1 MWVKLNIK
9 SNSHYLLH
17 VILVLYHMDK
27 RLAWQHIVIQSV
39 IKLIKTNH
47 NLLGHVILCFE
58 MPRHTFVLSF
68 DWFAG
73 LFTHFFCQCG
83 WPDWLTYRS
92 LVLRHSVKFK
102 CYTVCVHVTALSF
115 DWFSGLLSKVS
126 FVIGQSNYQ

>member
-9 SNSHYLLH
+9 SNSHCLLH
-17 VILVLYHMDK
+17 VILVFYHMDK
-27 RLAWQHIVIQSV
+27 RLAWHHIVIRSE

-47 NLLGHVILCFE
+47 DLLQHVILCFE
-58 MPRHTFVLSF
+58 MPTHICVEFWLVCWIVYSF
-68 DWFAG
+68 
-73 LFTHFFCQCG
+73 LCQCG